1 MKLVKAKKHLG
12 QHFLTD
18 ESIASNTVDALQMTD
33 QYSKVIEVGPG
44 MGVLTKYLVK
54 REDLETYIIDIDG
67 ESIQF
72 LLQHFNEL
80 AESRIIEGDFLKYD
94 LTTIFSDEKFAIVGN
109 FPYNISS
116 QILFKAYDN
125 RDKVIEVV
133 GMFQKEVAERIAAP
147 PGSKTYGILSVLL
160 QAFYTIDY
168 LFTVEPDV
176 FDPPPKVQSAV
187 IRLQRNNVTALE
199 VDEKRFK
206 SIVKIAFNQRRK
218 TLRNSLKQFINEK
231 PEVKE
236 NEIFNERP
244 EQLSVAQFIKIVKLL
259 DEN

>member
-18 ESIASNTVDALQMTD
+18 ERIASNTVDALQMTE

-54 REDLETYIIDIDG
+54 RKDLETYIIDIDG

-72 LLQHFNEL
+72 LLQNFEEL
-80 AESRIIEGDFLKYD
+80 DDSRIIEGDFLKYD
-94 LTTIFSDEKFAIVGN
+94 LTQIFGQENFAIVGN

-133 GMFQKEVAERIAAP
+133 GMFQKEVAERVAAP

-160 QAFYTIDY
+160 QAFYDIDY
-168 LFTVEPDV
+168 LFTVEPEV
-176 FDPPPKVQSAV
+176 FDPPPKVKSAV
-187 IRLQRNNVTALE
+187 IRLHRNNVKSLD

-206 SIVKIAFNQRRK
+206 SIVKIAFGQRRK

-231 PEVKE
+231 PEIKE
-236 NEIFNERP
+236 NLIFNERP
-244 EQLSVAQFIKIVKLL
+244 EQLSVSQFIEIVKLL
-259 DEN
+259 D

>member
-1 MKLVKAKKHLG
+1 LKLVRAKKHLG

-18 ESIASNTVDALQMTD
+18 ESVAANTVEALQMTD

-72 LLQHFNEL
+72 LLKHFGEL
-80 AESRIIEGDFLKYD
+80 DDSRIIEGDFLKYD
-94 LTTIFSDEKFAIVGN
+94 LSQIFGEEKFAIVGN

-160 QAFYTIDY
+160 QAYYTIDY
-168 LFTVEPDV
+168 LFTVNEDV
-176 FDPPPKVQSAV
+176 FDPPPKVKSAV
-187 IRLQRNNVTALE
+187 IRLQRNDVKSLD

-206 SIVKIAFNQRRK
+206 SIVKIAFGQRRK

-231 PEVKE
+231 PEIKD
-236 NEIFNERP
+236 NPIFNDRP
-244 EQLSVAQFIKIVKLL
+244 EQLSVAQFIEIVKML
-259 DEN
+259 D

>member
-12 QHFLTD
+12 QHFLID
-18 ESIASNTVDALQMTD
+18 ESIASNTVDALQMTE
-33 QYSKVIEVGPG
+33 QYNKVIEVGPG

-54 REDLETYIIDIDG
+54 RKDLETYIIDIDG
-67 ESIQF
+67 ESIKF
-72 LLQHFNEL
+72 LLQNFEEL
-80 AESRIIEGDFLKYD
+80 DDSRIIEGDFLKYD
-94 LTTIFSDEKFAIVGN
+94 LTQIFGQENFAIVGN

-160 QAFYTIDY
+160 QAFYDIEY
-168 LFTVEPDV
+168 LFTVEPEV
-176 FDPPPKVQSAV
+176 FDPPPKVKSGV
-187 IRLQRNNVTALE
+187 IRLQRNNVKSLD

-206 SIVKIAFNQRRK
+206 SIVKIAFGQRRK

-231 PEVKE
+231 PEIKE
-236 NEIFNERP
+236 NVIFNERP
-244 EQLSVAQFIKIVKLL
+244 EQLSVAQFIEIVKLL
-259 DEN
+259 D

>member
-18 ESIASNTVDALQMTD
+18 EQIAADTVVALQMTH

-80 AESRIIEGDFLKYD
+80 AANRIIEGDFLKYD
-94 LTTIFSDEKFAIVGN
+94 LSTIFGDEKFAIVGN

-125 RDKVIEVV
+125 RDKVVEVV

-187 IRLQRNNVTALE
+187 IRLQRNKVSTLE

-206 SIVKIAFNQRRK
+206 SIVKIAFGQRRK
-218 TLRNSLKQFINEK
+218 TLRNSLKQFLNER

-236 NEIFNERP
+236 NVIFNERP
-244 EQLSVAQFIKIVKLL
+244 EQLSVAQFIELVKLL
-259 DEN
+259 D

>member
-18 ESIASNTVDALQMTD
+18 EQIAADTVDALQMTD

-54 REDLETYIIDIDG
+54 RKDLETYIIDIDG

-72 LLQHFNEL
+72 LLENFEEL
-80 AESRIIEGDFLKYD
+80 DDSRIIEGDFLRYD
-94 LTTIFSDEKFAIVGN
+94 LNGIFGENNFAIVGN

-160 QAFYTIDY
+160 QAYYNIDY

-187 IRLQRNNVTALE
+187 IRLQRNNVKSLD

-236 NEIFNERP
+236 NIIFNERP
-244 EQLSVAQFIKIVKLL
+244 EQLSVAQFIEIVKLL
-259 DEN
+259 D

>member
-18 ESIASNTVDALQMTD
+18 EQIAADTVDALQMTD

-54 REDLETYIIDIDG
+54 RADLETYIIDIDG

-80 AESRIIEGDFLKYD
+80 DGDRIIEGDFLKYD
-94 LTTIFSDEKFAIVGN
+94 LTTIFGEQKFAIVGN

-160 QAFYTIDY
+160 QAYYTIDY

-187 IRLQRNNVTALE
+187 IRLQRNNVKSLD

-236 NEIFNERP
+236 NIIFNERP
-244 EQLSVAQFIKIVKLL
+244 EQLSVAQFIEIVKLL
-259 DEN
+259 D